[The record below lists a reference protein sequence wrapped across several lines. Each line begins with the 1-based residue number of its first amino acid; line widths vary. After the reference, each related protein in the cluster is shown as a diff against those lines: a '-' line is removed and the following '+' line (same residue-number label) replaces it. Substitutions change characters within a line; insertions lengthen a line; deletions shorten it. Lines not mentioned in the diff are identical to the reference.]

1 MMFRPFPILTLIAV
15 PALIALVWLGVWQVQ
30 RAEWKAGLIKS
41 FEAAAAA
48 EPASLDDA
56 FCRQGGPRP
65 DAVVKL
71 EDTRGLQLRV
81 FGHNAKGNA
90 GWRQFQAVH
99 PVCFS
104 STGGVL
110 AETGFEPI
118 KIGDLPATA
127 PATPAEFAGKYIV
140 APWPEKPMM
149 AAENAPDRNEWH
161 WFDGPAMSA
170 FLGAGPVAEH
180 YILAK
185 LDGMPDHLVRTPP
198 SGHIG
203 YAVTWFGMAIA
214 FLVIY
219 ALFHAR
225 AGRLR
230 FRKLAAPEAAPE
242 DQKKL

>member
-1 MMFRPFPILTLIAV
+1 MMFRPFPILTLVAI
-15 PALIALVWLGVWQVQ
+15 PALIALIALGVWQVQ
-30 RAEWKAGLIKS
+30 RAQWKAGLIKT

-48 EPASLDDA
+48 TPASLDDA
-56 FCRQGGPRP
+56 FCGQGGAKA
-65 DAVVKL
+65 DTVVRL
-71 EDTRGLQLRV
+71 ADTRGLQLRV
-81 FGHNAKGNA
+81 FGHNTAGDV

-99 PVCFS
+99 PACFS

-110 AETGFEPI
+110 AETGFEPLQ
-118 KIGDLPATA
+118 IGEMPTTA
-127 PATPAEFAGKYIV
+127 PATPAEFADKYVIE
-140 APWPEKPMM
+140 AFPAKTMM

-170 FLGAGPVAEH
+170 FLGAGPLDEH

-185 LDGMPDHLVRTPP
+185 LDGMPDHLTRTPP

-230 FRKLAAPEAAPE
+230 FRKQAAQE
-242 DQKKL
+242 DPKKP